1 MFQDILM
8 DFSLAGLLL
17 LVGYYLRAKVKVLQT
32 FFIPV
37 SVVAGVVGLLLG
49 EQVLGRIS
57 PICIHW
63 SENVSSFANPLL
75 AILFV
80 SQFLTLRINPKMIK
94 KCSIVYL
101 ISGTVIF
108 IQVLFAAPVVKLFGV
123 PDGFTLLPIA
133 AFYGAHGIPGM
144 VAGVFQ
150 NLNYW
155 NYDEAFS
162 VGNTFATIG
171 MLYGVIG
178 GIIMIN
184 IAARKGWLVGKKA
197 GQLNQEEMTGYVQK
211 SDRKLFMSGVSS
223 NVAVDPL
230 AVHCAIIGAIMILG
244 YWVLFQMQKIS
255 FFQSFAIQIPAIVIA
270 LIVDFIASKSKL
282 GDILDGPSLARI
294 GSTAL
299 EYLIITSVATTN
311 LTVVMQYGAPIL
323 VVSVIVLALTTFCC
337 LYLSK
342 VWLKRNW
349 FENAMVMFGSW
360 TGSTATGL
368 MLLRVADTDMK
379 TDAGPNLMAA
389 TPFWQLS
396 TQSFYLT
403 VAPYLVITAAGF
415 RSVLMG
421 SAVGLVI
428 FVVLGFIISRKS

>member
-1 MFQDILM
+1 M
-8 DFSLAGLLL
+8 
-17 LVGYYLRAKVKVLQT
+17 
-32 FFIPV
+32 
-37 SVVAGVVGLLLG
+37 
-49 EQVLGRIS
+49 
-57 PICIHW
+57 
-63 SENVSSFANPLL
+63 
-75 AILFV
+75 
-80 SQFLTLRINPKMIK
+80 
-94 KCSIVYL
+94 VYL
-101 ISGTVIF
+101 ISGVVIF
-108 IQVLFAAPVVKLFGV
+108 VQVLFAAPIVRMFRV
-123 PDGFTLLPIA
+123 PDGFSLLPIA

-171 MLYGVIG
+171 MLFGVVG
-178 GIIMIN
+178 GIVMIN
-184 IAARKGWLVGKKA
+184 IAARKGWLTGRKSK
-197 GQLNQEEMTGYVQK
+197 QLKEEEMTGYIKK
-211 SDRKLFMSGVSS
+211 SDRKMFMSGVSS

-230 AVHCAIIGAIMILG
+230 AVHCAIIGTIMILG
-244 YWVLFQMQKIS
+244 YWVLFQMQKVS
-255 FFQSFAIQIPAIVIA
+255 FFKSFAIQIPAIIIA
-270 LIVDFIASKSKL
+270 LIVDAAASKTKL

-294 GSTAL
+294 GATAL

-323 VVSVIVLALTTFCC
+323 AASVIILALTTFCC

-342 VWLKRNW
+342 VWLKHCW

-368 MLLRVADTDMK
+368 MLLRVADADME

-415 RSVLMG
+415 RNVLIG
-421 SAVGLVI
+421 SAVGLI
-428 FVVLGFIISRKS
+428 LFLALGFIVSRKK